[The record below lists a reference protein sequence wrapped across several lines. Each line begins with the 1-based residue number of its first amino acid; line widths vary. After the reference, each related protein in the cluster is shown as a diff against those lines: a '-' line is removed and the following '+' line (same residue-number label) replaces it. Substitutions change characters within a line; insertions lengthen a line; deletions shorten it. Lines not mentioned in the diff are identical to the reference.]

1 MERSRAPE
9 RVQLLVSL
17 LCPTGA
23 LLLSDTL
30 QNLKEGMVA
39 LTNGALCLKTSL
51 KYSVLISI

>member
-1 MERSRAPE
+1 MEKSRAPE

-17 LCPTGA
+17 LCPAGE

-39 LTNGALCLKTSL
+39 LTNGALGSKTS
-51 KYSVLISI
+51 